1 VHASYA
7 SPPGYKELLKIGYE
21 ECPNCHR
28 SAVHS
33 PEAMGSDRP
42 AQRAAAARTRTNVQA
57 SDEAILRNA
66 LPKPGIDPGYLGDPP
81 GDKSPIRGA
90 TFAMRRIQH
99 EVYR

>member
-1 VHASYA
+1 MKSARIAIGLPST
-7 SPPGYKELLKIGYE
+7 LLK
-21 ECPNCHR
+21 PWDLTDQ
-28 SAVHS
+28 HS
-33 PEAMGSDRP
+33 GPQP
-42 AQRAAAARTRTNVQA
+42 ARTRTNVQA